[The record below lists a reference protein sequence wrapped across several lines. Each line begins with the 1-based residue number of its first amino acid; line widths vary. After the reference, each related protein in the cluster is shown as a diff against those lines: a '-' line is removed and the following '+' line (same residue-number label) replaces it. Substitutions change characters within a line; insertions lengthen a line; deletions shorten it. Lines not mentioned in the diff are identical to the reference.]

1 MDGSW
6 VCMDEFNRIQVE
18 VITHFAL
25 IMKAL
30 FDGFKAKK
38 STFLSHLGWDSSLE
52 CKLDRSCL
60 VNITMNPG
68 YAGRT
73 QLP

>member
-1 MDGSW
+1 MDGCW

-30 FDGFKAKK
+30 LDGLKANKA
-38 STFLSHLGWDSSLE
+38 TFMSHIGWD
-52 CKLDRSCL
+52 
-60 VNITMNPG
+60 
-68 YAGRT
+68 AH
-73 QLP
+73 